1 MDSDNVDA
9 RIRTLSIPSLRDLA
23 AGPRFGELC
32 EMQNVLSISRIITS
46 TCLLGSIFG
55 FVAPLTA
62 EDLPSLGAIRDHDHA
77 PIIVQSRPV
86 IERLPVKVIEPV
98 DLRIGKT
105 GDIFVADK
113 SAKCVFRLDSD
124 GEVSLP
130 VSDLSDIRRIHLDAD
145 DNLYVL
151 TSNARESQIQMVN
164 PIGQSTVLHQ
174 LTFQATT
181 FLRDTIGQFVVAS
194 KEANRIVVITTNGD
208 VTELTRI
215 YQPVSDLVLN
225 AGGQTEA
232 LLESGELVHIA
243 ASGEVTP
250 SGFAPPG
257 SSRLMVQPDGSILVL
272 AGRSDGQARLTSVSR
287 DQVRPHGFLTFATVP
302 EGTQAV
308 GFDAL
313 GNLCLANPD
322 LRAITKVT
330 SHFRIPCPHCGRPTD
345 MIFRKDAEPVANAV
359 TRSF

>member
-1 MDSDNVDA
+1 
-9 RIRTLSIPSLRDLA
+9 
-23 AGPRFGELC
+23 
-32 EMQNVLSISRIITS
+32 MQNAFSISRIIA
-46 TCLLGSIFG
+46 SIFFAG
-55 FVAPLTA
+55 SLVGLTTPLSA
-62 EDLPSLGAIRDHDHA
+62 QEPASLGAIRNHDHA

-98 DLRIGKT
+98 DLRIGKN
-105 GDIFVADK
+105 GHIFVADRT
-113 SAKCVFRLDSD
+113 AKCVFRLDSN

-130 VSDLSDIRRIHLDAD
+130 VADLSDIQRIQLDAD

-151 TSNARESQIQMVN
+151 TSSARESQISMVN
-164 PIGQSTVLHQ
+164 PIGQSIVLHD
-174 LTFQATT
+174 LTFAATS
-181 FLRDTIGQFVVAS
+181 FVRDTVGQFVVAS
-194 KEANRIVVITTNGD
+194 KDANRIVVITTEGD
-208 VTELTRI
+208 ITELTRI

-232 LLESGELVHIA
+232 LLVTGEMVHIA
-243 ASGEVTP
+243 ASGEVTR

-257 SSRLMVQPDGSILVL
+257 SSRLMLQPDGSMLVL
-272 AGRSDGQARLTSVSR
+272 SGRSDGHAQLTSVSR
-287 DQVRPHGFLTFATVP
+287 DQVRPQDFETFASVP

-345 MIFRKDAEPVANAV
+345 MIFRKDAEPAANTV

>member
-1 MDSDNVDA
+1 
-9 RIRTLSIPSLRDLA
+9 
-23 AGPRFGELC
+23 
-32 EMQNVLSISRIITS
+32 MQKAFTISRIIASTFLGGAIFAGSTS
-46 TCLLGSIFG
+46 VVSD
-55 FVAPLTA
+55 
-62 EDLPSLGAIRDHDHA
+62 ELPSLGAIEKHDHA
-77 PIIVQSRPV
+77 PIIVPSRPV

-98 DLRIGKT
+98 DLRIGKN
-105 GDIFVADK
+105 GQIFVADK
-113 SAKCVFRLDSD
+113 SAKCVFRLGDN

-130 VSDLSDIRRIHLDAD
+130 ISDLSHIQRIQLDAD

-151 TSNARESQIQMVN
+151 TSDPRESQIQMVN
-164 PIGQSTVLHQ
+164 PIGQSIVLHE
-174 LTFQATT
+174 LTFAATS
-181 FLRDTIGQFVVAS
+181 FVRDTVGQFIVAS
-194 KEANRIVVITTNGD
+194 KDANRIVVITTNGS

-232 LLESGELVHIA
+232 LLVSGEMVHIA
-243 ASGEVTP
+243 GNGEITP
-250 SGFAPPG
+250 SGFAPLG
-257 SSRLMVQPDGSILVL
+257 SSRLMLQAAGNMLGLVGRA
-272 AGRSDGQARLTSVSR
+272 AGNSQLTFVCR
-287 DQVRPHGFLTFATVP
+287 DQVRPQDFKTFASVP

-322 LRAITKVT
+322 LRAVTKVT

-345 MIFRKDAEPVANAV
+345 MVFRKDAAPVAPPD